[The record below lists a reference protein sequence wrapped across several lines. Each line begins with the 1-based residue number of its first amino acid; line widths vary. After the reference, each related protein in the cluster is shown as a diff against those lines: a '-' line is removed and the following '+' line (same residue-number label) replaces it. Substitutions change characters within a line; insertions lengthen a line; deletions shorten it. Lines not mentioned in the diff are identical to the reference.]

1 MEMGE
6 TWPETQ
12 ELPFQ
17 LKKKKEKNR
26 QRDCS
31 ENQAQTPPSII
42 STISRGKKLRLR

>member
-17 LKKKKEKNR
+17 LKKKKKEKTKGLLRKSSPN
-26 QRDCS
+26 
-31 ENQAQTPPSII
+31 PS
-42 STISRGKKLRLR
+42 LHHFNHF

>member
-17 LKKKKEKNR
+17 LKKKERKEKTKGLLRKSSPN
-26 QRDCS
+26 
-31 ENQAQTPPSII
+31 PS
-42 STISRGKKLRLR
+42 LHHFNHF

>member
-17 LKKKKEKNR
+17 LKKKERKDKGIAQKIKPKPLPPSFQPFLEEKN
-26 QRDCS
+26 
-31 ENQAQTPPSII
+31 
-42 STISRGKKLRLR
+42 